1 MEYMPEGC
9 LVGCSHKTVRNKVSI
24 HKARGKALGKEVIM
38 SDHFSCTS
46 CGVFHCAS
54 QNSKYPSQCLTT
66 KEENEEFL
74 EESLD
79 IYNHDSEIHKIA
91 IAAAQVEGQY
101 YGQLTRVEEIIV
113 FAKKIQ
119 AKKIGIASCMGLIGE
134 SKIFEKVLKANGFE
148 TYGVICKV
156 GAADKSALGVNEED
170 KIRPGNHESA
180 CNPILQAKLLN
191 HEQTDLNVIC
201 GLCVGHDTIF
211 MKHSDAP
218 VTYLVVKD
226 RVLAH
231 NPVGALYTN
240 GSYYKRILQGVNLLG
255 EDKEL

>member
-1 MEYMPEGC
+1 
-9 LVGCSHKTVRNKVSI
+9 
-24 HKARGKALGKEVIM
+24 M
-38 SDHFSCTS
+38 SDNFSCTS

-66 KEENEEFL
+66 REENEELL

-79 IYNHDSEIHKIA
+79 IYNNDPEIHKIA

-113 FAKKIQ
+113 FAKKIK
-119 AKKIGIASCMGLIGE
+119 AKKIGIASCMGLIQE
-134 SKIFEKVLKANGFE
+134 SKIFEKVLKANGFDP
-148 TYGVICKV
+148 YGVICKV
-156 GAADKSALGVNEED
+156 GAKDKSELGVKEED

-180 CNPILQAKLLN
+180 CNPIMQAKLLN
-191 HEQTDLNVIC
+191 RENTDLNVIT
-201 GLCVGHDTIF
+201 GLCVGHDSMFI
-211 MKHSDAP
+211 KHSDAP

-240 GSYYKRILQGVNLLG
+240 GSYYKRIMQGVNLR
-255 EDKEL
+255 EENK